1 MKIGAFAKKYGI
13 NPSAVRFYVDKAIL
27 TPKRENG
34 QYVFDETCGEQ
45 MEKILKYKHYRFTLE
60 EIELLFY
67 YENLSNLKD
76 ERIVNEIIDILTQK
90 KNLIDKEIIFMSTI
104 TKDIDKEI
112 DYYNIFKSRETET
125 QDTYVPLS
133 AFDVL
138 CCPECGGNLRLENA
152 TLETNGI
159 KEATV
164 KCECGYSVKIEDGI
178 MVCPEHAIESPFRLF
193 EIVDSVL
200 ATTSDFS
207 PSYRGLI
214 EKGHLR
220 IYQQILH
227 NCKSC
232 HSVLVGPLTYNFILG
247 YMNHITN
254 GTTVVIVDPSLKK
267 IKRMKDYLSG
277 FGKNILFIAGDISR
291 VPLRK
296 DSMDLYIDD
305 FSFDNCVV
313 TYNMNLFEVVVPFI
327 KNGGK
332 VIGHIVD
339 YSRAPKSLK
348 NIRTDHPDFEP
359 ELLTLKKTY
368 SSMTDAGLKILEKTN
383 LGYPEG
389 REKDFARQVGD
400 EKVSLITY
408 VAEK

>member
-1 MKIGAFAKKYGI
+1 LKIGAFAKKYKI
-13 NPSAVRFYVDKAIL
+13 NPSAVRFYVDKALL

-34 QYVFDETCGEQ
+34 QYVFDETCDEQ

-76 ERIVNEIIDILTQK
+76 DRIVNEIIEILTQK
-90 KNLIDKEIIFMSTI
+90 KDLIEKEIVFMNAIS
-104 TKDIDKEI
+104 KDIDEEI
-112 DYYNIFKSRETET
+112 DYYNGFKSRETEI

-138 CCPECGGNLRLENA
+138 CCPECGGSLRLEDA
-152 TLETNGI
+152 TLEANGI
-159 KEATV
+159 KEAAV

-178 MVCPEHAIESPFRLF
+178 MICPEHTLDSPFRLF
-193 EIVDSVL
+193 ENVDSVL

-207 PSYRGLI
+207 PSYRGLM

-227 NCKSC
+227 NCGSC
-232 HSVLVGPLTYNFILG
+232 HTVLVGPLTYNFILG
-247 YMNHITN
+247 YMNHITK
-254 GTTVVIVDPSLKK
+254 GTTVIIVDPSLNK
-267 IKRMKDYLSG
+267 IKRMKGYLSG
-277 FGKNILFIAGDISR
+277 FGKNILFIAGDISK

-296 DSMDLYIDD
+296 NSMDLYIDD

-313 TYNMNLFEVVVPFI
+313 TYNMNVFEIIAPLI
-327 KNGGK
+327 KDGGK

-348 NIRTDHPDFEP
+348 NIKTDHPDFEP

-368 SSMTDAGLKILEKTN
+368 GSMTDAGLKILERIN
-383 LGYPEG
+383 LGSPEG
-389 REKDFARQVGD
+389 KEKDFTRQVGD